1 MSDLNFRSPKGVLR
15 RGWSAEVGDYPIA
28 GGWSRRGEGLM
39 VGDAEGGVYA
49 LDGKS
54 GATAWVRRA
63 VHEGGVL
70 AMAIHPRGTEFA
82 TAGQDGRVLIWN
94 APDGQ
99 VVRALDVGSGWVENV
114 AWSPDGQWLAASC
127 SRQVYVYGAD
137 GAEVWRSDNHPS
149 TVSAIAWSSVS
160 ELATACYG
168 RVTFFDAS
176 TGEPRQQLE
185 WQGSLVSM
193 VLSSDGGIVACGS
206 QDNTVH
212 FWRRS
217 TEQDS
222 MMSGYPG
229 KPSALAFDDT
239 GTLLATGGGEAVTVW
254 SFHKGGPEGTEPGVL
269 EFHEQPVTTLA
280 FAPDQPVATLAFA
293 PVVMRLASG
302 GRDGA
307 VVVWSLQKNGKGGP
321 IGAAVVPGAVAET
334 YWRPDGRALAALDAR
349 GGVTVWRIGRTKGR
363 INRVR
368 EGLRRKAGIG

>member
-1 MSDLNFRSPKGVLR
+1 MSDLTVGNPRGILR
-15 RGWSAEVGDYPIA
+15 QGWSAAVGDYPIA
-28 GGWSRRGEGLM
+28 GGWSRGGEALM
-39 VGDAEGGVYA
+39 VGDAEGNVYA

-54 GATAWVRRA
+54 GVAAWERHG

-70 AMAIHPRGTEFA
+70 AMSIHPSGTAFA
-82 TAGQDGRVLIWN
+82 TAGQDGRVLIWS
-94 APDGQ
+94 AADGQ
-99 VVRALDVGSGWVENV
+99 VSQAIDVGSGWVENA
-114 AWSPDGQWLAASC
+114 AWSPDGQRLAASC
-127 SRQVYVYGAD
+127 SRQVRVYGAD
-137 GAEVWRSDNHPS
+137 GAEVWRSEDHPS
-149 TVSAIAWSSVS
+149 TVSAIAWSSAG

-168 RVTFFDAS
+168 RVTFFDAA
-176 TGEPRQQLE
+176 TGEPRQKLE

-193 VLSSDGGIVACGS
+193 VLTSDGGIVACGS

-254 SFHKGGPEGTEPGVL
+254 SFHRGGPEGTEPGVL
-269 EFHEQPVTTLA
+269 EFHVQPVTTLA
-280 FAPDQPVATLAFA
+280 FAPGA
-293 PVVMRLASG
+293 MRLASG
-302 GRDGA
+302 SRDGA
-307 VVVWSLQKNGKGGP
+307 LVVWSLQKSGKGGP
-321 IGAAVVPGAVAET
+321 IGAAVVTGAVAES

-363 INRVR
+363 ISHVR
-368 EGLRRKAGIG
+368 AAQPRSAGNG

>member
-1 MSDLNFRSPKGVLR
+1 MSDLNVDNPRGVLR
-15 RGWSAEVGDYPIA
+15 QGWSAAVGDYAIA
-28 GGWSRRGEGLM
+28 GGWSRGGEALM

-54 GATAWVRRA
+54 GAAAWERRQ
-63 VHEGGVL
+63 VHDDGVL
-70 AMAIHPRGTEFA
+70 AMAIHPSGTEFA
-82 TAGQDGRVLIWN
+82 TAGKDGRVLIWN
-94 APDGQ
+94 AADGQ
-99 VVRALDVGSGWVENV
+99 VSRAIDVGSGWVENV
-114 AWSPDGQWLAASC
+114 AWSPDGQLLAASC
-127 SRQVYVYGAD
+127 SRQVRAYCAD
-137 GAEVWRSDNHPS
+137 GAEVWRSDDHPS
-149 TVSAIAWSSVS
+149 TVSAIAWSSAG

-168 RVTFFDAS
+168 RVTFFDPY
-176 TGEPRQQLE
+176 TGALSQKME

-206 QDNTVH
+206 QDNSVH

-239 GTLLATGGGEAVTVW
+239 GTLLATGGGETVTVW
-254 SFHKGGPEGTEPGVL
+254 SFHRGGPEGTEPGVL
-269 EFHEQPVTTLA
+269 DFHVQPVTTLA
-280 FAPDQPVATLAFA
+280 FAPGA
-293 PVVMRLASG
+293 MRLASG

-321 IGAAVVPGAVAET
+321 IGAAAVPGAVAQS
-334 YWRPDGRALAALDAR
+334 YWRPDGRALAALDAQ

-363 INRVR
+363 IHRVR
-368 EGLRRKAGIG
+368 PPQRYSAGNG